1 MAEKF
6 LEIKNVTKQYAS
18 HKALDDVSFN
28 IDEGKVFGLLGPNG
42 AGKTSLIRIINKI
55 TAPDSGE
62 VLLAGQPI
70 NKYDVRQIGYLP
82 EERGLYRKMK
92 VGDHAIYLSRLKG
105 VEKNEAKKRLTE
117 WFEKFEIMTWWN
129 KKVEELSKGMQQK
142 IQFVCTV
149 IHDPDLLIFDEPFSG
164 FDPINAELLKTEMLN
179 MQNRGKTIIFST
191 HNMQSV
197 EEVCQDIALINAGKV
212 VLSGNVSQI
221 RKSNATGIV
230 SVNIKVSDIVPEVT
244 NSLNIIEKRRDGE
257 DLILRIK
264 KSENMTN
271 RDVISLLPREL
282 EIVSLQEEIPTMNEI
297 FIKTISG
304 HE

>member
-92 VGDHAIYLSRLKG
+92 VGDHAIYLARLKG